1 MAFMRAWILRNRALS
16 LVVLAVIVLAAGIVL
31 VVALNGDD
39 DTRTAPTTTA
49 TSRPTSTTRP
59 SSTTAETTAP
69 TSTTTAPA
77 DPAVAVWPFASSATR
92 YTDPVAAVRGF
103 AVDFVGFANPVL
115 GTFRAGAG
123 KAGTGEVDVRP
134 RADGPVTT
142 VEVGQLG
149 TGHTW
154 WVLGASTPNIEL
166 SEPAA
171 LATIVSPVRLQGR
184 STAFEGTVQTAV
196 RRDGAREPLASG
208 FVMGGGSGTLEPVSG
223 TLSFNRPAVASG
235 AVVLHTVSAENGQVW
250 EATVVRI
257 HFASVGG

>member
-1 MAFMRAWILRNRALS
+1 M
-16 LVVLAVIVLAAGIVL
+16 V
-31 VVALNGDD
+31 
-39 DTRTAPTTTA
+39 
-49 TSRPTSTTRP
+49 
-59 SSTTAETTAP
+59 
-69 TSTTTAPA
+69 
-77 DPAVAVWPFASSATR
+77 
-92 YTDPVAAVRGF
+92 
-103 AVDFVGFANPVL
+103 
-115 GTFRAGAG
+115 GTFRAAAG

-149 TGHTW
+149 TGTW
-154 WVLGASTPNIEL
+154 WVLGAGTPHIEV

-171 LATIVSPVRLQGR
+171 LATIASPVHLQGR

-208 FVMGGGSGTLEPVSG
+208 FVMGGGSGTLEPFSG

-250 EATVVRI
+250 EATVVRV
-257 HFASVGG
+257 HFAPAGG